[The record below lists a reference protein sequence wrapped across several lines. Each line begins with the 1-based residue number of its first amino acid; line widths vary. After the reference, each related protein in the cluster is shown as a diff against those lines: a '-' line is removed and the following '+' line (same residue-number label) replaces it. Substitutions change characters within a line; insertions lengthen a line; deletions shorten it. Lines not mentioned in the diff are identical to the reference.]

1 LDNKQ
6 QARQNKMATMSMT
19 KLVLNMS
26 IPPMFSMI
34 IMSLYN
40 VVDSIFVAKL
50 SEGALTAVSL
60 VYPVQSLII
69 AFGAGT
75 AVGINSYMSRQL
87 GQGNVDAAKRTA
99 AQGLVLSVLTGI
111 LFAVIC
117 VPASRFFVGMFTKD
131 EQIIK
136 LGVQYMQIVSLFAA
150 FKIVQQSACRIMQST
165 GDMIN
170 PMICQLIGAVTN
182 LILDPIMIFGLF
194 GFPRLEVIGAALATI
209 IGQGLGLVYILL
221 KVTSKKFE
229 YQVKLSEGLK
239 FDMITIKNIYAVSLP
254 SIVTQSI
261 GSFMTA
267 GINGILS
274 GFSDTAVAV
283 MGVFSK
289 LQNFVFMPVFGL
301 GQGCLPIMAFNF
313 GAKNKTRLKQAFATY
328 IRISVIITGIGTA
341 LFMLAP
347 GLLMTM
353 FSASADMKEMGV
365 VALRILGISLIPAAI
380 GTNIAT
386 TFQSMGRGFISMVI
400 SVARQIGL
408 LLPLAFILSMVSL
421 TAVWFALPVA
431 EIVVAIIGLP
441 ILLKGFAEVYRT
453 WEAEDPDRYAEE

>member
-1 LDNKQ
+1 MDQK
-6 QARQNKMATMSMT
+6 QARQNKMATMPMT

-87 GQGNVDAAKRTA
+87 GQGNVDKAKRTA
-99 AQGLVLSVLTGI
+99 AQGLVLSMLTGI
-111 LFAVIC
+111 LFAVVC
-117 VPASRFFVGMFTKD
+117 VPCAKLFVGMFTKD
-131 EQIIK
+131 AAIIK
-136 LGVQYMQIVSLFAA
+136 LGVQYMQVVTMFAA

-165 GDMIN
+165 GDMIT

-194 GFPRLEVIGAALATI
+194 GCPRLEVVGAALATI
-209 IGQGLGLVYILL
+209 IGQGLGLIYILL
-221 KVTSKKFE
+221 KVTSAKFE
-229 YQVKLSEGLK
+229 YRVKLSEGLK
-239 FDMITIKNIYAVSLP
+239 FDKATVKGIYAVSLP

-267 GINGILS
+267 GINGILAS
-274 GFSDTAVAV
+274 FSDTAVAV

-301 GQGCLPIMAFNF
+301 GQGCLPIMAFNY
-313 GAKNKTRLKQAFATY
+313 GAKNKTRLKDGFNTY
-328 IRISVIITGIGTA
+328 MRISLIITAIGTA
-341 LFMLAP
+341 MFMLVP
-347 GLLMTM
+347 GLLMDL
-353 FSASADMKEMGV
+353 FSASADMKALGV
-365 VALRILGISLIPAAI
+365 TALRILGISLMPAAMGI
-380 GTNIAT
+380 NIST
-386 TFQSMGRGFISMVI
+386 TFQAMGRGFISMVI
-400 SVARQIGL
+400 SVCRQIGL
-408 LLPLAFILSMVSL
+408 LLPLAFVLSMISL

-431 EIVVAIIGLP
+431 EIVVAVIGLP
-441 ILLKGFAEVYRT
+441 ILLKAFSLTFRT
-453 WEAEDPDRYAEE
+453 WEKEEPEKYAAEE